1 MLTGLSK
8 NCNFECHSSC
18 RNVRFLFSNTRNDE
32 YCNLKPL
39 NDLRSAVIG
48 GKLEKKKFESRV
60 DWNVV
65 DVTTYSGWLWQ
76 RKNLAS
82 KNFLN
87 WVSLQSIKSL
97 RSQLISLGWSVN
109 GSLSLRKNL
118 ASWVCL
124 LFTFVSRER
133 SSNRTVPRESDLSWL
148 WILE

>member
-48 GKLEKKKFESRV
+48 GKLEKKSSRV
-60 DWNVV
+60 VSIEMSLTWRRILV
-65 DVTTYSGWLWQ
+65 DFGNERILLL
-76 RKNLAS
+76 K
-82 KNFLN
+82 KFLN

-133 SSNRTVPRESDLSWL
+133 SSNHTEPRQSDLSWL